1 MIYGSAKHTQWRVGR
16 DQKYIGID
24 HYIMLVPIE
33 GATSVAL
40 SPAPVPVPE
49 PSTWLVGLGLIAAA
63 TIQRRMKLSRMM
75 NL

>member
-1 MIYGSAKHTQWRVGR
+1 
-16 DQKYIGID
+16 
-24 HYIMLVPIE
+24 MLVPIE

-63 TIQRRMKLSRMM
+63 PIQRRMKLSRMM